1 MTLTCDISGGTEL
14 QWIYDSQV
22 VTTIIP
28 SRSTF
33 PSPDP
38 VTSSG
43 VEFTVSLL
51 STIPDLSSQIMF
63 VASEDIQGR
72 MLLCVGRDGA
82 GEVVESITLQVQGS
96 IGKTRVTTNIHVSW
110 HARVGCMGIAMVP
123 TVSHFFTPRAHAQQG
138 VM

>member
-14 QWIYDSQV
+14 EWIYDSQV

-28 SRSTF
+28 RLNTF

-38 VTSSG
+38 VLTSG
-43 VEFTVSLL
+43 VEFTVSLSL
-51 STIPDLSSQIMF
+51 SSISPDLASQIMF

-72 MLLCVGRDGA
+72 MLVCRGRDGA

-96 IGKTRVTTNIHVSW
+96 IGKTKVATN
-110 HARVGCMGIAMVP
+110 
-123 TVSHFFTPRAHAQQG
+123 TVMSHGMPG
-138 VM
+138 